1 MARVSSGLLPLIFV
15 KPATT
20 DSSSDLD
27 GAAAAAEEKGG
38 KEWEVPICHDG
49 YLAVEPSINTP
60 AAATLHRE
68 LRGA

>member
-15 KPATT
+15 KSATT

-49 YLAVEPSINTP
+49 YLAVELSINTP
-60 AAATLHRE
+60 AAADLHRE